1 MSEVT
6 FKVEGPLFEEE
17 TIKMGAKQALN
28 DIGILG
34 VGLVQKELVPGHGF
48 LTGNLYRSISFALQG
63 DDQMTIDSGKSKF
76 GANVVY
82 ADYIERGSTYKGGG
96 DFRMFETAFKELT
109 SGNTMGELTEKV
121 IARAMEGDRLRGL
134 GR

>member
-1 MSEVT
+1 MSNVT
-6 FKVEGPLFEEE
+6 FKVQGPLFEEE

-48 LTGNLYRSISFALQG
+48 LNGDLYRSISFAPTGKMQI
-63 DDQMTIDSGKSKF
+63 TIDSGQSMH
-76 GANVVY
+76 GENIVY
-82 ADYIERGSTYKGGG
+82 ADYIERGSPNRSGGNY
-96 DFRMFETAFKELT
+96 RMFETALNELQ

-121 IARAMEGDRLRGL
+121 IARELEGNRLRGL

>member
-1 MSEVT
+1 MSNVT
-6 FKVEGPLFEEE
+6 FKVEGPLFKEE

-28 DIGILG
+28 DIGLLG
-34 VGLVQKELVPGHGF
+34 VGLVQKELVPNLGF

-63 DDQMTIDSGKSKF
+63 EDQVTIDSGKSKF
-76 GANVVY
+76 GTNVVY
-82 ADYIERGSTYKGGG
+82 ADYIERGAGTRGGG
-96 DFRMFETAFKELT
+96 NYRMFETAFKELT

-121 IARAMEGDRLRGL
+121 IARELEGNRLRGL